1 MNAPSSGHT
10 VLARPAEDS
19 ARTRERYLRTLPRD
33 ADGRH
38 RLWSAQDG
46 QIVGRFMAC
55 NLSSVFQPVVRLGD
69 GAPFGHEAFVRSFD
83 DAGSDLSPWNLFA
96 HAASDESLVELD
108 RLCRTLHVLN
118 YFGRAEPAGSLF
130 LNVHGR
136 LMLAVG
142 DDHGSAFGRV
152 LSALH
157 IQRRAIVIESP
168 SAMADDLSM
177 LAYVM
182 LNYRYNGYR
191 IAVNLPGPALLDALF
206 DQLRPDF
213 VKLDG
218 SRDDIAR
225 DLPALAEHC
234 ARNGAKLIVTRIE
247 SAALL
252 EKVRN
257 AGAAF
262 GQGHALGRPASPG
275 GSAG

>member
-1 MNAPSSGHT
+1 MSAQSDSR
-10 VLARPAEDS
+10 VLARTDGDS
-19 ARTRERYLRTLPRD
+19 TRIRERYLRTLPRD
-33 ADGRH
+33 ADGHH
-38 RLWSAQDG
+38 RLWSAPGG

-55 NLSSVFQPVVRLGD
+55 NLSSVFQPVIRLGD
-69 GAPFGHEAFVRSFD
+69 GAPFGHEAFIRSFD

-118 YFGRAEPAGSLF
+118 YFGHAEPAGSLF

-168 SAMADDLSM
+168 PAMADDPSM

-182 LNYRYNGYR
+182 LNYRYNGYQ
-191 IAVNLPGPALLDALF
+191 IAVNLPGPDLLDALF

-218 SRDDIAR
+218 SRDGITH
-225 DLPALAEHC
+225 DLPALAEEC
-234 ARNGAKLIVTRIE
+234 AHNGAKLIVTRIE
-247 SAALL
+247 NTTLL
-252 EKVRN
+252 DKVRN
-257 AGAAF
+257 AGIAF
-262 GQGHALGRPASPG
+262 GQGHALGRPANIG
-275 GSAG
+275 GIAG